1 MHMPL
6 LRKIL
11 WVPATALTLGLIFA
25 LLAIFHLPAFAQGRI
40 CADDIA
46 KFCQSVKGE
55 QGKIMQC
62 LQEHQTELSS
72 QCQAR
77 VQAMETR
84 MKEMSDACQ
93 SDVQQFCRDINP
105 GGGRLAQCLKQHES
119 ELSSTCKA
127 ELAQQARSM
136 RRSNR

>member
-55 QGKIMQC
+55 
-62 LQEHQTELSS
+62 
-72 QCQAR
+72 
-77 VQAMETR
+77 
-84 MKEMSDACQ
+84 
-93 SDVQQFCRDINP
+93 
-105 GGGRLAQCLKQHES
+105 
-119 ELSSTCKA
+119 
-127 ELAQQARSM
+127 
-136 RRSNR
+136 